1 MEAEGNEEEGVCLV
15 FEVPTNYSCK
25 GKFQKCAWSK
35 ISASKIFSTPILIS
49 FAYKYSANGFKVIV
63 NYAIQIAG
71 GIILNEIK
79 HSFFLMI
86 IFGPNQVSIWD
97 FSTLDILKASLE
109 TI

>member
-1 MEAEGNEEEGVCLV
+1 M

-71 GIILNEIK
+71 GWYNPER
-79 HSFFLMI
+79 
-86 IFGPNQVSIWD
+86 D
-97 FSTLDILKASLE
+97 KASTFPDDYFRAESSQYLGF
-109 TI
+109 